1 MKFSKLESVMADHGV
16 NTLAEIA
23 RFLETTPQAVS
34 NWKARDQVPFHI
46 VDKVRS
52 LLNNNKDHGIT
63 GIIEKG
69 ILKNEKINFSDLL
82 LILAEQIKV
91 IFVVLFIS
99 VFFTI
104 THIQFIKQPLYLS
117 TSKILL
123 SQQNVAPSG
132 ISGIASQFGVNFNQ
146 MSTTDLS
153 SPSLF
158 PDLIKSRIFAK
169 RILEKSFYSEKHNK
183 SLSLLAI
190 FTHGTDDPIFGQ
202 DTLIHQASGKLQS
215 VIKLDKQGP
224 FSELTVEL
232 DEPRFARELNR
243 AILDE
248 LQSLNRFFKMQS
260 TTEKISFIQNRIKSV
275 SLDLEIY
282 EQQLRSF
289 REKNRQISSPALQLE
304 EERLLRDVDIQKNLF
319 ITLKQQLEL
328 AKIEEVQGSSVVQI
342 LDEPTLP
349 IGPSNKNLNPS
360 LILSVVIGLLL
371 GILLGFLRSYI
382 NSDDIDERRKFRRI
396 KNFIK
401 KKTKDVVLDRRISG
415 IISLIL
421 IIGLPYW
428 LGHRSQ
434 DPVFFNLYSAKLMF
448 IISFYLISL
457 LFFLFVYIK
466 LSKQQKIK
474 SN

>member
-1 MKFSKLESVMADHGV
+1 MADSGI

-23 RFLETTPQAVS
+23 RSLETTPQAVS
-34 NWKARDQVPFHI
+34 NWKARDQVPFHV
-46 VDKVRS
+46 VDKVRTI
-52 LLNNNKDHGIT
+52 LGDKNDLNT
-63 GIIEKG
+63 SGIIEKG
-69 ILKNEKINFSDLL
+69 VLKSEKINFSDLL

-91 IFVVLFIS
+91 IFVILFIS

-104 THIQFIKQPLYLS
+104 THVQFIKQPLYKS

-123 SQQNVAPSG
+123 QQQNSSPSG
-132 ISGIASQFGVNFNQ
+132 ISGLASQFGVNLNQ
-146 MSTTDLS
+146 MANADLS

-169 RILEKSFYSEKHNK
+169 RILEKSFFTEKHNK
-183 SLSLLAI
+183 SLSLLSI
-190 FTHGTDDPIFGQ
+190 FTHGTDDSVFGR
-202 DTLIHQASGKLQS
+202 DTLIHQATGALQS
-215 VIKLDKQGP
+215 VIKLNKNGP

-232 DEPRFARELNR
+232 SEPRFATELNK

-260 TTEKISFIQNRIKSV
+260 TNEKISFIQNRIKSV
-275 SLDLEIY
+275 SFDLELY
-282 EQQLRSF
+282 EKNLKSF
-289 REKNRQISSPALQLE
+289 REKNRQISSPALQLD

-349 IGPSNKNLNPS
+349 IGASNKNLKTP
-360 LILSVVIGLLL
+360 LILSVIVGLIL
-371 GILLGFLRSYI
+371 GILLGLLRSYV
-382 NSDDIDERRKFRRI
+382 NSDDIDERRKFRKI

-415 IISLIL
+415 IISIIL
-421 IIGLPYW
+421 IIGFPYW
-428 LGHRSQ
+428 AGHRSQ
-434 DPVFFNLYSAKLMF
+434 NPVFFNLYSLKLML
-448 IISFYLISL
+448 IILIYLVLL
-457 LFFLFVYIK
+457 LFFLGVYIK
-466 LSKQQKIK
+466 LSRQKIK